1 MPGVISASKVAA
13 ENRERQRANRND
25 FLSMP
30 EPEEDHKFE
39 VDLRGLSYRELQKL
53 AKSRNISA
61 GGSKVNLYARLAE
74 A

>member
-13 ENRERQRANRND
+13 ENRERQRINRND

-30 EPEEDHKFE
+30 EE
-39 VDLRGLSYRELQKL
+39 VDLNDLSYRELQKL
-53 AKSRNISA
+53 AKSQGIAA
-61 GGSKVNLYARLAE
+61 GGKKVDLRARLAE

>member
-1 MPGVISASKVAA
+1 MPGVIHASKVAA
-13 ENRERQRANRND
+13 ENRARQRINRND

-30 EPEEDHKFE
+30 EPEEDHEFE

>member
-30 EPEEDHKFE
+30 
-39 VDLRGLSYRELQKL
+39 
-53 AKSRNISA
+53 
-61 GGSKVNLYARLAE
+61 
-74 A
+74 

>member
-1 MPGVISASKVAA
+1 
-13 ENRERQRANRND
+13 
-25 FLSMP
+25 

>member
-30 EPEEDHKFE
+30 KPEEDHEFE

-53 AKSRNISA
+53 AKSRGIPA